1 MRSWF
6 LKGNNGKKRMK
17 LLCVIPN
24 YWPAFQYGGTV
35 AAMHCLN
42 RAFAKKGIQ
51 ISVYTTD
58 LGLKGKVAVNQ
69 EQDLEGV
76 KVVYFSFTKF
86 FQFMGTAGWQFSRQ
100 MSMALK
106 NNLQGF
112 DAVFIVD
119 IWNYPAAA
127 AAHYSRMYKKP
138 YILIPSGMLYPYAF
152 SKKIWKKMPYYHL
165 VVKRDLKHAALMQ
178 YTTED
183 EEKKTHSFLAL
194 KNKAVVIPNGIDLPE
209 FSSLP
214 GREILRDSYA
224 HLKDKKII
232 IFAGRL
238 RWIKGLDILLKAYVL
253 LAKQRSDVHLLIA
266 GNDVGGFG
274 KEVRRWVKQAGMNYA
289 ERPLG
294 KRDGGLEDARVTFTG
309 ILNNREKLAVYAG
322 SDIFVLPS
330 YSENFGMAAVEAMAC
345 GLPVIIS
352 NKVGISKE
360 VGQNKAGVVIDTN
373 APDLYRAMKILL
385 ENHDLRGE
393 LKANAGK
400 LVRENYDID
409 KVAGK
414 MIRIYEEL
422 GIGR

>member
-1 MRSWF
+1 
-6 LKGNNGKKRMK
+6 MK

-42 RAFAKKGIQ
+42 RALAKKGIQ

-58 LGLKGKVAVNQ
+58 LGLEGKVAVNQ
-69 EQDLEGV
+69 EQNLEGV
-76 KVVYFSFTKF
+76 KVTYFSFTKF

-100 MSMALK
+100 MTRALK

-119 IWNYPAAA
+119 IWNYPAAI

-152 SKKIWKKMPYYHL
+152 SKKIWKKWPYYYL

-183 EEKKTHSFLAL
+183 EEKKTHPFLAL
-194 KNKAVVIPNGIDLPE
+194 KNKAVVIPNGIDLLE
-209 FSSLP
+209 FSNLP

-224 HLKDKKII
+224 YLKDKKII
-232 IFAGRL
+232 LFVGRL
-238 RWIKGLDILLKAYVL
+238 RWIKGLDILVKAYVL
-253 LAKQRSDVHLLIA
+253 LAKERADVHLLIA

-274 KEVRRWVKQAGMNYA
+274 KEVRRWVKQAGMNH
-289 ERPLG
+289 
-294 KRDGGLEDARVTFTG
+294 RVTFTG
-309 ILNNREKLAVYAG
+309 ILNNREKLAAYAG

-345 GLPVIIS
+345 GLPAIIS
-352 NKVGISKE
+352 NKVGIYKE
-360 VGQNKAGVVIDTN
+360 VEQNKAGIVIDTN
-373 APDLYRAMKILL
+373 APDLYRAIKTLL
-385 ENHDLRGE
+385 ENRDLRE
-393 LKANAGK
+393 EIKVNAKK

-422 GIGR
+422 GIG

>member
-1 MRSWF
+1 
-6 LKGNNGKKRMK
+6 MK

-42 RAFAKKGIQ
+42 RALAKKGIQ

-58 LGLKGKVAVNQ
+58 LGLEGKVAVNQ
-69 EQDLEGV
+69 EQNLEGV
-76 KVVYFSFTKF
+76 KVTYFSFTKF

-100 MSMALK
+100 MTRALK

-119 IWNYPAAA
+119 IWNYPALA
-127 AAHYSRMYKKP
+127 AAHYSRIYKKP

-152 SKKIWKKMPYYHL
+152 SKKIWKKWPYYYL

-183 EEKKTHSFLAL
+183 EEKKTHPFLAL
-194 KNKAVVIPNGIDLPE
+194 KNKAVVIPNGIDLSE
-209 FSSLP
+209 FSNLP
-214 GREILRDSYA
+214 GREILRASYPY
-224 HLKDKKII
+224 LKDKKII
-232 IFAGRL
+232 LFVGRL
-238 RWIKGLDILLKAYVL
+238 RWIKGLDILVKAYVS
-253 LAKQRSDVHLLIA
+253 LAKERADVHLLIA
-266 GNDVGGFG
+266 GNDVDGFG
-274 KEVRRWVKQAGMNYA
+274 KEVRRWVKQAGM
-289 ERPLG
+289 
-294 KRDGGLEDARVTFTG
+294 DHRVTFTG
-309 ILNNREKLAVYAG
+309 ILNNREKLAAYAG

-330 YSENFGMAAVEAMAC
+330 YSENFGMAAIEAMAC
-345 GLPVIIS
+345 GLPAIIS
-352 NKVGISKE
+352 NKVGIYKE
-360 VGQNKAGVVIDTN
+360 VEQNKAGVVIDTN
-373 APDLYRAMKILL
+373 APDLYRAIKILL
-385 ENHDLRGE
+385 ENRDLRE
-393 LKANAGK
+393 EIKVNAGK

-422 GIGR
+422 DSRLRGNDSI

>member
-1 MRSWF
+1 MR
-6 LKGNNGKKRMK
+6 

-42 RAFAKKGIQ
+42 RALAKKGIQ

-58 LGLKGKVAVNQ
+58 LGLEGRVAVNQ
-69 EQDLEGV
+69 EQNLEGV
-76 KVVYFSFTKF
+76 KVTYFSFTKL

-100 MSMALK
+100 MTRALK

-119 IWNYPAAA
+119 IWNYPALA

-152 SKKIWKKMPYYHL
+152 SKKIWKKWPYYYL

-183 EEKKTHSFLAL
+183 EKKKTHPFLAL
-194 KNKAVVIPNGIDLPE
+194 KNKAVVIPNGIDLLE
-209 FSSLP
+209 FSNLP

-224 HLKDKKII
+224 YLKDKKII
-232 IFAGRL
+232 LFVGRL
-238 RWIKGLDILLKAYVL
+238 RWIKGLDILVKAYVL
-253 LAKQRSDVHLLIA
+253 LAKEMADVHLLIA

-274 KEVRRWVKQAGMNYA
+274 KEVRRWVKQAGMNH
-289 ERPLG
+289 
-294 KRDGGLEDARVTFTG
+294 RVTFTG
-309 ILNNREKLAVYAG
+309 ILNNREKLAAYAG

-330 YSENFGMAAVEAMAC
+330 YSENFGMVAVEAMAC
-345 GLPVIIS
+345 GLPAIIS
-352 NKVGISKE
+352 NKVGIYKE
-360 VGQNKAGVVIDTN
+360 VEQNKAGIVIDTN
-373 APDLYRAMKILL
+373 APDLYRAMKVLL
-385 ENHDLRGE
+385 ENHDLRE
-393 LKANAGK
+393 EIKVNAGK

-422 GIGR
+422 DSRLRGND